1 MQAHEALR
9 AQKQGKQSRL
19 LPSRRE
25 TKRPDA
31 CLTSYFWSRGPDSNR
46 RPSGYEHVS
55 FVSGRLVS
63 PVSETVIPDRRRIC
77 YLVPSTLSGRALCLS
92 PRFPPD
98 SSKSAFSVP
107 PSQCLYR
114 AVGDGQPDGWSCKHA
129 ARPARRARD
138 RPRPNP
144 HAPGCLLA
152 APLPSSCES
161 RPAPARR
168 TRPRRPIS
176 PPGRILSGAARRRG
190 A

>member
-1 MQAHEALR
+1 M
-9 AQKQGKQSRL
+9 S
-19 LPSRRE
+19 P
-25 TKRPDA
+25 
-31 CLTSYFWSRGPDSNR
+31 TSYQTAPPRTMTEILSSFQCCDV
-46 RPSGYEHVS
+46 GYEHVS

>member
-1 MQAHEALR
+1 MHFRTIPALAR
-9 AQKQGKQSRL
+9 VFTMCPYDTRRFAGQGL
-19 LPSRRE
+19 NL
-25 TKRPDA
+25 
-31 CLTSYFWSRGPDSNR
+31 WSRGQDLNL

-63 PVSETVIPDRRRIC
+63 PVSKTVIPDKRRIC
-77 YLVPSTLSGRALCLS
+77 YLVPSALSGRALCLS

-98 SSKSAFSVP
+98 CSKSAFSVP
-107 PSQCLYR
+107 PSQCLHR
-114 AVGDGQPDGWSCKHA
+114 AAGDGQPDGWSCKHA

-144 HAPGCLLA
+144 HAPGRLLA
-152 APLPSSCES
+152 APLPSSRES

-168 TRPRRPIS
+168 TRPRRPVS
-176 PPGRILSGAARRRG
+176 PPGRIPSGAARRRG